1 VNIGGALA
9 SVGQRMIDSVAKSMI
24 RTGFETLDK
33 ALAARLA
40 AKETG
45 EEAVDFKAPTE
56 AQFAKEVAKDMVKME
71 NWSAETKLVLYIV
84 PVIAVIILLAVIL
97 KSCGA

>member
-1 VNIGGALA
+1 
-9 SVGQRMIDSVAKSMI
+9 MI

-40 AKETG
+40 AKAAGTEV
-45 EEAVDFKAPTE
+45 VDFKAPTE

-71 NWSAETKLVLYIV
+71 NLSAETKLIFYIV
-84 PVIAVIILLAVIL
+84 PVIAAIILLAVLL

>member
-1 VNIGGALA
+1 
-9 SVGQRMIDSVAKSMI
+9 MI

-40 AKETG
+40 AKESG
-45 EEAVDFKAPTE
+45 SEVVDFKAPTE
-56 AQFAKEVAKDMVKME
+56 AEFAKEVAKDMVKMD
-71 NWSAETKLVLYIV
+71 NMSAETKMLFYII
-84 PVIAVIILLAVIL
+84 PVVAAIVLLAFIL

>member
-1 VNIGGALA
+1 
-9 SVGQRMIDSVAKSMI
+9 MI

-45 EEAVDFKAPTE
+45 AAVVDFKAPTE
-56 AQFAKEVAKDMVKME
+56 AQFAKEVAKDMVKMD
-71 NWSAETKLVLYIV
+71 NMSAETKLVFYIV
-84 PVIAVIILLAVIL
+84 PVIAVIILLAFIL